1 MRTWWVGVV
10 SNCVRCVKGSRAR
23 KTGPQVG
30 EGEEPE
36 LGLFVTSVCV
46 RNKCVAEGCCAL
58 LTSSGFIFFPHPPP
72 NTATTSV
79 PITFLNPPNHR
90 QDLHRPPRLLLSQ
103 FLPLLYLQEN
113 SPENSEAWRFDLLK
127 EEFPFVSLVS
137 PSWS

>member
-1 MRTWWVGVV
+1 MRSSRVLRFANVVGIHLLPP
-10 SNCVRCVKGSRAR
+10 SPSKNC
-23 KTGPQVG
+23 
-30 EGEEPE
+30 
-36 LGLFVTSVCV
+36 
-46 RNKCVAEGCCAL
+46 N
-58 LTSSGFIFFPHPPP
+58 SSSPI
-72 NTATTSV
+72 

-90 QDLHRPPRLLLSQ
+90 QDLHRPPRLILSQ

>member
-10 SNCVRCVKGSRAR
+10 SNRVRCVKGSRAR
-23 KTGPQVG
+23 KTGLQVG

-36 LGLFVTSVCV
+36 LGLFLTSVCV

-79 PITFLNPPNHR
+79 PVNLLESPKPS
-90 QDLHRPPRLLLSQ
+90 PRSTPSSSSSSLSV
-103 FLPLLYLQEN
+103 
-113 SPENSEAWRFDLLK
+113 SA
-127 EEFPFVSLVS
+127 SLVLTREL
-137 PSWS
+137 P